1 MVRYIG
7 VRDIV
12 RLIRTT
18 GLEPLLTELTEY
30 IRQDMMRW
38 ERFEKSERLAVY
50 SPDGVIEL
58 MPTSDGEFFS
68 FKYVNGHPRNTAS
81 GKLTVT
87 AFGVLSD
94 VASGYPLL
102 LSEMT
107 VATAL
112 RTAATSALAA
122 SILARPDSRTMALIG
137 LGAQAEFQ
145 ALAFKAVAG
154 IRHLRVFDRDPAAT
168 AKFKRNLERAG
179 LTITQAV
186 SIEEAVYGADIV
198 TTATAAKARAAI
210 LTPALV
216 APGIHINAIGGDCPG
231 KTELHPDVLRQARV
245 VVEYAPQSRIEGDI
259 QQLEADFPVVEL
271 WRILCG
277 RDEGRQMPGQITV
290 FDSVGFAIEDFS
302 TLRFLHELSKRSPG
316 GATIDLIP
324 ELDDPKDLY
333 ALLNRAEEDARHAAA

>member
-18 GLEPLLTELTEY
+18 GLEPLLAELTEY

-186 SIEEAVYGADIV
+186 SIEEAVRGADIV

-210 LTPALV
+210 LTPDLV
-216 APGIHINAIGGDCPG
+216 APGVHINAIGGDCPG
-231 KTELHPDVLRQARV
+231 KTELHPDVLRRARV

-277 RDEGRQMPGQITV
+277 RDEGRQMAGQVTV

-302 TLRFLHELSKRSPG
+302 TLRLLHDLSRRSPQ

-324 ELDDPKDLY
+324 ELEDPKDLY
-333 ALLNRAEEDARHAAA
+333 ALLNRAEEDPRHAAA